1 MKGMWAD
8 FGYKVN
14 PHLFFYIMEY
24 KSKHYIQNLIA
35 EGEHEHQDFKYQ
47 ISDAK
52 KIARSISAFANNS
65 GGRLLVGVKD
75 NGKIAGV
82 SSDEEIYMLE
92 QAAQLYCNPPQ
103 KVRCTPYMVTGK
115 VVVEAYIAEADVK
128 PVKAPD
134 ENGRWR
140 TYYRIADENI
150 EASVLHVK
158 VLQQQSSSNG
168 VAPMVY
174 TENEHILMD
183 YLSEHGGITLDGY
196 MKLSHI
202 SHSVAEQSA
211 ANLCRMGVL
220 ALTYHDGKCLMVLA
234 E

>member
-1 MKGMWAD
+1 MWAD
-8 FGYKVN
+8 FGIQSQSTSVF
-14 PHLFFYIMEY
+14 LVMEH

-75 NGKIAGV
+75 NGRIAGV

-92 QAAQLYCNPPQ
+92 QAAQLFCNPPQ
-103 KVRCTPYMVTGK
+103 TVICTPYK
-115 VVVEAYIAEADVK
+115 VEGRIVVKADIPESNVK

-134 ENGRWR
+134 ENGKWR

-150 EASVLHVK
+150 EASMLHVRI
-158 VLQQQSSSNG
+158 LQQQSSSQN

-174 TENEHILMD
+174 TENEHTLMD
-183 YLSEHGGITLDGY
+183 YLSNHGGITLDGY
-196 MKLSHI
+196 MKLTHI
-202 SHSVAEQSA
+202 SHGVAEQSA

-220 ALTYHDGKCLMVLA
+220 TLTYHDGKCLMVLA